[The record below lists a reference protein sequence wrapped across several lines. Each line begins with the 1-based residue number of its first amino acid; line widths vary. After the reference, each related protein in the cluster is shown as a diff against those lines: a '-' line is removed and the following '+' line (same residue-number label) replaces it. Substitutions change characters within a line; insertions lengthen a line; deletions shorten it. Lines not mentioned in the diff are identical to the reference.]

1 MDKNSIEL
9 AIENS
14 LIDRYSRTVKYK
26 SQEYSVLISRVSIMF
41 NIPSSELLRIISN
54 ISDSTSTEIAIKI
67 LTDIVSYSLP
77 KTKIYSNTSNI
88 FKFYEKTYEDYHTGN
103 EYSNILFMLFDKRT
117 VINSFE
123 PMWVFENIDI
133 VDEFLSDDNEYYN
146 KLLNLND
153 LFNK

>member
-54 ISDSTSTEIAIKI
+54 ISDGTSTEIAIKI

-88 FKFYEKTYEDYHTGN
+88 FKFYEETYEDYHTGN
-103 EYSNILFMLFDKRT
+103 KYSNILFRLFDKRT

>member
-54 ISDSTSTEIAIKI
+54 ISDGTSTEIAIKI

-77 KTKIYSNTSNI
+77 KTKIYSNPSNI
-88 FKFYEKTYEDYHTGN
+88 FKFYEETYEDYHTGN
-103 EYSNILFMLFDKRT
+103 EYLNILFRLFDKRT
-117 VINSFE
+117 VINSFD

>member
-54 ISDSTSTEIAIKI
+54 ISDGTSTEIAIKI

-88 FKFYEKTYEDYHTGN
+88 FKFYEKTYEDHHTGN
-103 EYSNILFMLFDKRT
+103 EYSNILFRLFDKRT

>member
-54 ISDSTSTEIAIKI
+54 ISDGTSTKIAIKI

-77 KTKIYSNTSNI
+77 KTKIYSNPSNI

-103 EYSNILFMLFDKRT
+103 EYSNILFRLFDKRT

>member
-54 ISDSTSTEIAIKI
+54 ISDGTSTEIAIKI

-77 KTKIYSNTSNI
+77 KTYSNFMRRPTRIIIQEMNTRI
-88 FKFYEKTYEDYHTGN
+88 F
-103 EYSNILFMLFDKRT
+103 YSGYLIKGQ
-117 VINSFE
+117 
-123 PMWVFENIDI
+123 
-133 VDEFLSDDNEYYN
+133 
-146 KLLNLND
+146 
-153 LFNK
+153 